1 VAEVGTRNLK
11 KNPLIARAESDVRI
25 ATGSIVGT
33 VLCAP
38 ANPISTSPIMP
49 EVWGLRRMFKRFC
62 AAVATSREDHRSP
75 SFHPGLEESWLQPLL
90 LVGVL

>member
-1 VAEVGTRNLK
+1 MK

-49 EVWGLRRMFKRFC
+49 EGFITYTDLRLMLDQF
-62 AAVATSREDHRSP
+62 
-75 SFHPGLEESWLQPLL
+75 
-90 LVGVL
+90 

>member
-49 EVWGLRRMFKRFC
+49 EGFITYTDLRLMLDQF
-62 AAVATSREDHRSP
+62 
-75 SFHPGLEESWLQPLL
+75 
-90 LVGVL
+90 